1 MVYTVLMF
9 EKIQFTGD
17 WVGVFSPDKLVVAY
31 QPLVATGKVLVVTET
46 PGIGVQTYEFIVP
59 QPQNVIVSTQKN
71 MVEFPVSCRAS
82 VTGDVTKCV

>member
-1 MVYTVLMF
+1 MEFTVLIF
-9 EKIQFTGD
+9 EKIQFIGD

-71 MVEFPVSCRAS
+71 MVEFPVTCKVK